1 MFNFDSE
8 ALNFHGEYQSVAISS
23 DRQHPITAHQPW
35 QHESIDSS
43 SIATRSTKNHQTTG
57 KHQFHLP
64 YLDFYTIPST
74 IITY

>member
-43 SIATRSTKNHQTTG
+43 SIAT
-57 KHQFHLP
+57 
-64 YLDFYTIPST
+64 
-74 IITY
+74 